1 VTLSVPYRLRAYDE
15 WVVTRR
21 GSDEVLLST

>member
-1 VTLSVPYRLRAYDE
+1 VTLSVPYGLRQYDG

-21 GSDEVLLST
+21 GSDRVLLTT